1 MPIIEFSSDEKKLL
15 TSKLQNYFSKDLDQ
29 DISTFDA
36 EFLLEFISKEIGGSY
51 YNRGLY
57 DAQAVFSSKLDDIAD
72 AIYKIEKPTNNFIK

>member
-1 MPIIEFSSDEKKLL
+1 MPIIEFSADEKKLL
-15 TSKLQNYFSKDLDQ
+15 TSKLQNYFSNDLDQ

-51 YNRGLY
+51 YIRGLY

-72 AIYKIEKPTNNFIK
+72 AIYEIEKPTNNLIK